1 MLPGDVALPILF
13 ARVSVPKTQNAERRL
28 DRSTAVSYAARLA
41 NEQLYRQLRDGEL
54 LCRTLNGYFT
64 EDAYVLVCE
73 YTCVRNIAKTQ
84 EFSVE

>member
-1 MLPGDVALPILF
+1 MLPGGVALPISF
-13 ARVSVPKTQNAERRL
+13 ARISTPVTETV
-28 DRSTAVSYAARLA
+28 DRTLEKSAAVSYAARLA
-41 NEQLYRQLRDGEL
+41 NEQLNRQLKDGEL

-84 EFSVE
+84 EFTVD